1 MPVLSQKSALTI
13 AAVLE
18 IALHQDQRPLS
29 ARALARRL
37 HLGPRH
43 LEPVLHSFA
52 RAGILKGTRGAIGGY
67 RLARDRNRISVYDI
81 LRASK
86 ASEQSSDPLTAYSS
100 ALAATIVEPALARAE
115 QTFAAALQRI
125 SLEDLARW
133 AERKAI
139 ATIITSNAVKPE
151 TAETARH
158 KS

>member
-1 MPVLSQKSALTI
+1 VIRGMPLLSQKSALTI

-18 IALHQDQRPLS
+18 IALQHDQGPLS

-37 HLGPRH
+37 RLGPRH

-52 RAGILKGTRGAIGGY
+52 RAGILKATRGAIGGY
-67 RLARDRNRISVYDI
+67 RLGRERNRISVYDI

-86 ASEQSSDPLTAYSS
+86 TSEESSDPLIAYSS
-100 ALAATIVEPALARAE
+100 ALAAAIVEPALARAE

-133 AERKAI
+133 AERKAS
-139 ATIITSNAVKPE
+139 ATINA
-151 TAETARH
+151 AEPGAAE
-158 KS
+158 S

>member
-1 MPVLSQKSALTI
+1 MLVLSQKSALTI

-18 IALHQDQRPLS
+18 IALHQEQGPLS

-37 HLGPRH
+37 RLGPRH

-52 RAGILKGTRGAIGGY
+52 RAGILKATRGAIGGY
-67 RLARDRNRISVYDI
+67 RLGRDRNRISVYDI

-86 ASEQSSDPLTAYSS
+86 NSEETSDPLVTYSS
-100 ALAATIVEPALARAE
+100 PLAAAIVEPALARAE

-133 AERKAI
+133 AERKAS
-139 ATIITSNAVKPE
+139 ATSNAVE
-151 TAETARH
+151 RGAA